1 MAYSNEII
9 QLAQQGHIQGTYD
22 RISQLNIS
30 GLFSNLK
37 NIKRELSSQQSVLGK
52 MAQANQ
58 LVTANMK
65 VENTNDRKLLFQ
77 AYETIQQI
85 RYEITGQKLNYR
97 LYITGD
103 KTASYLEIGAADLEQ
118 FIGFHKKALNIA
130 VGEIKKELTKK
141 DSNFIKGNIDPFY
154 ADAMALMRKPSGMQS
169 NFLIQV
175 DSNEWTYRK
184 NKQGERMI
192 VTYNKG
198 HIIEAVDKII
208 MNQAIDDI
216 DKGQGFTSKLFYKY
230 LKGDSVSG
238 FKGGDTF
245 SKDANGFIT
254 QVQIKANAARLMRY
268 GSVIKAL
275 NNVIAIGEELEQL
288 KAGGNRAEVSAKIKE
303 MYSDDSGKISS
314 ISDKIIDEFIDRFL
328 SENLKI

>member
-1 MAYSNEII
+1 
-9 QLAQQGHIQGTYD
+9 
-22 RISQLNIS
+22 
-30 GLFSNLK
+30 
-37 NIKRELSSQQSVLGK
+37 

-58 LVTANMK
+58 LITSNIK
-65 VENTNDRKLLFQ
+65 IENVNDRKLLFQ

-85 RYEITGQKLNYR
+85 RYEITGQQLNYR

-103 KTASYLEIGAADLEQ
+103 KTASYIEIGASNLEK
-118 FIGFHKKALNIA
+118 FVGFHKKALDIA
-130 VGEIKKELTKK
+130 VGEVKKELVKK
-141 DSNFIKGNIDPFY
+141 DSDIIKGDMSIFY
-154 ADAMALMRKPSGMQS
+154 ADAMSLMRKPSGMNS

-198 HIIEAVDKII
+198 HIIEAVDKIV

-216 DKGQGFTSKLFYKY
+216 DKGQGFNSKLFYKY

-245 SKDANGFIT
+245 SVDNKRMIT
-254 QVQIKANAARLMRY
+254 QIQIKANSARLMRY

-275 NNVIAIGEELEQL
+275 NNVISIGDQLEKLQQG
-288 KAGGNRAEVSAKIKE
+288 ADRGQVISEIKK

-314 ISDKIIDEFIDRFL
+314 ISDKIIDKFIDKFL